1 MGVRRSTGRGRV
13 LIWGSLGFI
22 WLLALR
28 SCDWISVGF
37 IGSIPSLFESAIHK
51 QWGSLLTTVE
61 HGSHADWDLGLVG
74 TSCTEFRSTLRSQ
87 SFNGPRLIWL
97 SDSPRRPSRLNSLLG
112 MRSDFAVHRC
122 SHSRVGGVTSSV
134 STFVSLG
141 IPSFSI
147 TPSVP
152 RSISSIIDHKLYL
165 PPGSYLS
172 KDLCFEDLLNPKYPF
187 QVIRFPCRFSPSGYG
202 RRSLSFGELCLAWD
216 LPLWSVPKRVTKCFF
231 EFVST
236 LAPIKSLTAIVDSII
251 PVLQLPPGDPI
262 GLSPLRARPALVSDP
277 RGTWLPAL
285 NAWLPPTWID
295 DSLVTE
301 KAVKVD
307 DSDIPTHLWD
317 LRISLVLQSPTLL
330 LDRLR
335 DFMHRVAC
343 RRVFRSFCSFLR
355 VHHGDIWTSWIRQS
369 VNGGG
374 EILLPFLL
382 LLLLLHPSF
391 AISGGGVP
399 LFTTIWIHHGGSGQE
414 DQLFYS
420 GDGLKTQWPQHGTDS
435 KYGYLPN
442 YQLIRGNRNTLTQ
455 ILQCWWEQKLE
466 MYAGRNTYHPSS
478 THTAMWTTSLSP
490 KE

>member
-147 TPSVP
+147 TLSVP

-165 PPGSYLS
+165 PPGPYLP

-285 NAWLPPTWID
+285 NVWLPPTWID

-374 EILLPFLL
+374 SFCFFFFFFFFILPSRSPAGACRFFILPSRSPAGACRSSPLSGFIMVEVDKRIS
-382 LLLLLHPSF
+382 SF
-391 AISGGGVP
+391 
-399 LFTTIWIHHGGSGQE
+399 
-414 DQLFYS
+414 
-420 GDGLKTQWPQHGTDS
+420 
-435 KYGYLPN
+435 
-442 YQLIRGNRNTLTQ
+442 
-455 ILQCWWEQKLE
+455 IL
-466 MYAGRNTYHPSS
+466 
-478 THTAMWTTSLSP
+478 AMA
-490 KE
+490 